1 MNKDYPIH
9 SLDDIFNDPDAQQ
22 LLVKKTAKPKQTY
35 DPDIEHFKEITEWIK
50 QHNGKEPEKTHD
62 MSRFE
67 ERRLAS
73 RLKGFRDNE
82 DKIELLKPYDEL
94 GLLNSTN
101 DHVSLENKVKKEKQ
115 DFDSLDDILSDNS
128 ALFSDEGQTI
138 SSKLFDTRK
147 LNEIKREQE
156 NQPERVSQRHHMEGF
171 EKYEPLFK
179 QV

>member
-101 DHVSLENKVKKEKQ
+101 DHVSL
-115 DFDSLDDILSDNS
+115 
-128 ALFSDEGQTI
+128 
-138 SSKLFDTRK
+138 
-147 LNEIKREQE
+147 
-156 NQPERVSQRHHMEGF
+156 
-171 EKYEPLFK
+171 
-179 QV
+179 